1 MILHRF
7 KIAAMI
13 IVPLSM
19 MHSPIQGMFHPSD
32 VPELAESKQVSQV
45 TKVNFPQQRHIPSI
59 IQEIP
64 ASARRG
70 NLPKTVITLGIAAGI
85 GAGWLLSDVLPGKKD
100 QR

>member
-32 VPELAESKQVSQV
+32 VPEMQVAQV
-45 TKVNFPQQRHIPSI
+45 KKAFPARNVPLQKFI